1 MSRSFELQDLRWP
14 YLELLSTSSLEYP
27 EFLASC
33 LAIQAYCHDSLQYFL
48 PLFKLH
54 SVFFFLVPEKSDQVE
69 SKERTFLS
77 MSPIV
82 TEDILPQMS
91 QVEFFSSF
99 MFTPGKPGSRKHIT
113 LSLFQVLQ
121 QSRKSI
127 KCL

>member
-54 SVFFFLVPEKSDQVE
+54 SVFFFWCQKNLTKLRAKRGPSFLCLLLSLRTYSHKCLKLSSSHRSCSHQGNQALE
-69 SKERTFLS
+69 STSHYLYSK
-77 MSPIV
+77 
-82 TEDILPQMS
+82 
-91 QVEFFSSF
+91 FSS
-99 MFTPGKPGSRKHIT
+99 KAED
-113 LSLFQVLQ
+113 Q
-121 QSRKSI
+121 
-127 KCL
+127 